1 MKNLATP
8 LGLAGFGS
16 HSEANRSRNQFFDW
30 PLVRSIVESHGGEL
44 VAENVDEGARFSF
57 RFPVAAKNERGEVA

>member
-44 VAENVDEGARFSF
+44 VAENVDEGARFF
-57 RFPVAAKNERGEVA
+57 FALPVTRKSETREVA